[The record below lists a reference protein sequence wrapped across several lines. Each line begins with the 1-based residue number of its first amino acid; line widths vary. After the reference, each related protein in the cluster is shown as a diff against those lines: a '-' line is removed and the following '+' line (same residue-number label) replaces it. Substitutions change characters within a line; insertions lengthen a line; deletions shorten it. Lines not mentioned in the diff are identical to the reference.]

1 MGKTK
6 RITLGMIM
14 SLLLILNFASC
25 NSEEKIMTENR
36 EFVGITY
43 IEAGNYINLFEEDA
57 HKDSADN
64 LIKLTKKD
72 KFVKWTGHI
81 TKLKDDNTIYL
92 KDGNL
97 AEVQAKFYYSVNKE
111 KKYKEGDLITV
122 SGNSYEY
129 GVEGVFKSS
138 YWYITNCRIE
148 ETTEEDKKGIDDFLK
163 SIEDSKQESEGKN
176 GVNSTIEESKII
188 LGSTRDKV
196 HKMFADYKTDDEYV
210 KNVDANAVKFVNEN
224 LIVVIDFD
232 SNGKAEGVS
241 FLSKDAKDDGKN
253 SYVNKHYDE
262 LIKLAAGGNDVKV
275 EKNVTTKYPIEI
287 YIGNVH

>member
-1 MGKTK
+1 MKKTK
-6 RITLGMIM
+6 RSILGMIL
-14 SLLLILNFASC
+14 SLLFILNFASC
-25 NSEEKIMTENR
+25 KSAEEKAIVENR

-43 IEAGNYINLFEEDA
+43 IEAGNYINLSEEDA
-57 HKDSADN
+57 HKDNADK

-97 AEVQAKFYYSVNKE
+97 AEVEAKFYYPANKE
-111 KKYKEGDLITV
+111 NKYKEGDLITV
-122 SGNSYEY
+122 SGHSYEY
-129 GVEGVFKSS
+129 EVEGVFKSS

-148 ETTEEDKKGIDDFLK
+148 ETTEEDRIRIDDFLK
-163 SIEDSKQESEGKN
+163 SIEYSKQESEEKN
-176 GVNSTIEESKII
+176 GVNTIEEPKII
-188 LGSTRDKV
+188 LGSTRDEAR
-196 HKMFADYKTDDEYV
+196 KMFTDYKIDNEYV

-224 LIVVIDFD
+224 LLVVIDFD
-232 SNGKAEGVS
+232 TNGKAEGVS
-241 FLSKDAKDDGKN
+241 FLSNDTNGDGKE

-262 LIKLAAGGNDVKV
+262 LIKLATGGKSVKV
-275 EKNVTTKYPIEI
+275 EKNATTKYPIEI